1 METPKKK
8 MRPRDSLQ
16 EQEEHAGYVVADTED
31 DDDDDD
37 HDVQPKSL
45 TRVVSNAD
53 TKPLSQKPIARRP
66 SSHADDRPK
75 KTKKRKE
82 NPKKNLENAQDSS
95 GKPKISHSGEDDMA
109 KPRSKKRKN
118 KPSTGPAYVADA
130 PTTDEANTDVA
141 ATDPIDDGNTTDAA
155 NVKNGMNPAEAFKSQ
170 TSNSTKKAD
179 VDADDKD
186 ASKSIYEMAGTSEMA
201 LQGLAD
207 RLDELG
213 IKLDWIDGDKVAG
226 LVELWKSFKVAQ
238 FECSIKEARFN
249 EEVFQSILSS
259 FH

>member
-1 METPKKK
+1 
-8 MRPRDSLQ
+8 MRPRDSFQ
-16 EQEEHAGYVVADTED
+16 EQKDHAGYVVADTED
-31 DDDDDD
+31 DDD
-37 HDVQPKSL
+37 VQPKSL
-45 TRVVSNAD
+45 TRLVSNAN
-53 TKPLSQKPIARRP
+53 TMS
-66 SSHADDRPK
+66 RPK

-82 NPKKNLENAQDSS
+82 NPKKNLENAQDS
-95 GKPKISHSGEDDMA
+95 GHIIL
-109 KPRSKKRKN
+109 
-118 KPSTGPAYVADA
+118 T
-130 PTTDEANTDVA
+130 A
-141 ATDPIDDGNTTDAA
+141 ATDPIDEGNTTDAA
-155 NVKNGMNPAEAFKSQ
+155 NVKNGKNPAEAFKSQ

-179 VDADDKD
+179 VDTDYKD